1 MRIPLVNERIPLVTE
16 RIEMRIPLVTERIPL
31 VTERIEIEDAT
42 RTSRH
47 THSGV
52 YPLTISGVGHLSS
65 WPSVVLLSFGYIISL
80 RYVRVPVS
88 SAS

>member
-1 MRIPLVNERIPLVTE
+1 MITERIPLVTE

-47 THSGV
+47 TSQNPDCSGV
-52 YPLTISGVGHLSS
+52 HPLRS
-65 WPSVVLLSFGYIISL
+65 SVVVYV
-80 RYVRVPVS
+80 RAVYVRVCV
-88 SAS
+88 

>member
-1 MRIPLVNERIPLVTE
+1 MITERIPLVTE

-47 THSGV
+47 TSQNPQTAPECTPSEV
-52 YPLTISGVGHLSS
+52 VS
-65 WPSVVLLSFGYIISL
+65 WSM
-80 RYVRVPVS
+80 
-88 SAS
+88 